1 MNQDLPIMLK
11 TSVPLFQ
18 GFSDDDIRAVIQ
30 ACTIQKFRE
39 GEILFESGSP
49 SAEMLLILSGAL
61 LVRTNTGVPLAQ
73 LFCPETVG
81 EMGLLTGEPR
91 SATIEGVEDGT
102 VAILKQDDLNRLL
115 KSNASRATCLYKNV
129 IDILSVRLRNENF
142 VIRMLRDQVEEL
154 ESQQSL
160 PEPAP
165 EPEPAPS
172 KQPTDESE
180 IIADFYQ
187 RIGNPSISVEQI
199 ERDQKTFR
207 NMRKHGFSDTQIHAT
222 ASWAAQNV
230 RGVKAFTLVQYC
242 VEEALKD

>member
-1 MNQDLPIMLK
+1 MNSDLPIMLK
-11 TSVPLFQ
+11 TFVPIFQ

-30 ACTIQKFRE
+30 TCAIQKFRE
-39 GEILFESGSP
+39 GDILFESGSP
-49 SAEMLLILSGAL
+49 STEMLLILSGAL

-102 VAILKQDDLNRLL
+102 VAILKHDDLNRLL
-115 KSNASRATCLYKNV
+115 NANESRAICLYKNV

-142 VIRMLRDQVEEL
+142 VIKMLRDQVEEL
-154 ESQQSL
+154 EMQQPL

-165 EPEPAPS
+165 P
-172 KQPTDESE
+172 KQPIEESE

-187 RIGNPSISVEQI
+187 RIGNPSISPEQT
-199 ERDQKTFR
+199 ERDQQTYH
-207 NMRKHGFSDTQIHAT
+207 NMRKQGFSDTQIHTT

-242 VEEALKD
+242 VDEALKD